1 MRATGTGA
9 ALGISQ
15 HMLRDFLTWWI
26 GQLADSIP
34 EGWRRF
40 SPSGDALVIAPVGPL
55 ANGVETV
62 AASLRRNGK
71 ETPLGRFGTSG
82 GGLAGLPRPNGKPAV
97 LQLGEA
103 DVLRKTVTLPLAA
116 ERHLD
121 QVLAFEMERE
131 TPFRADEIFWNHSVA
146 ERDRQRGQ
154 LSVRLL
160 LIPRENLSALLGAL
174 SHAGILPKRAEIG
187 RDQGCYLP
195 LDADGGRLHDS
206 SGARFLRWPA
216 VALCGGLAAAAI
228 AMPFVTQSFALA
240 QLDQKIAA
248 GREAAAEAENLRRE
262 IEHLSGTADLI
273 ESERDKAGRPLA
285 TLAALTSLLPD
296 DTFLT
301 ELQLQQQ
308 KVIVSGRSASASRLI
323 GALATGNHL
332 RNPACAA
339 KVSATATHAHHA
351 EGLAAGTSVEI
362 GSREARAPENR
373 GAYRRIG
380 LRLAVSGQYE
390 SAVKLLSAIETAAPP
405 LIIANLQL
413 HGALRPRAEPSTA
426 SIDAAFEVFGF
437 RRIDT
442 SVAAKQ

>member
-9 ALGISQ
+9 ALGVSQ

-97 LQLGEA
+97 LQLSEA

-228 AMPFVTQSFALA
+228 AMPFVTQSFAIA
-240 QLDQKIAA
+240 QLDQKVAA

-332 RNPACAA
+332 RNPAF
-339 KVSATATHAHHA
+339 
-351 EGLAAGTSVEI
+351 
-362 GSREARAPENR
+362 
-373 GAYRRIG
+373 
-380 LRLAVSGQYE
+380 
-390 SAVKLLSAIETAAPP
+390 AAPVTR
-405 LIIANLQL
+405 IEAT
-413 HGALRPRAEPSTA
+413 RS
-426 SIDAAFEVFGF
+426 EVFTITAEVGP
-437 RRIDT
+437 
-442 SVAAKQ
+442 

>member
-1 MRATGTGA
+1 
-9 ALGISQ
+9 
-15 HMLRDFLTWWI
+15 MLRDFLTWWI

-40 SPSGDALVIAPVGPL
+40 SPTGDALVIAPVGPL
-55 ANGVETV
+55 ASGVETV

-71 ETPLGRFGTSG
+71 ETPLGRFGIG
-82 GGLAGLPRPNGKPAV
+82 GSGLAGLPRPNGKPAV
-97 LQLGEA
+97 LQLSEA

-146 ERDRQRGQ
+146 QRDRQRGQ

-174 SHAGILPKRAEIG
+174 SHAGISPKRAEIG

-228 AMPFVTQSFALA
+228 AMPFVTQSFAIA
-240 QLDQKIAA
+240 QLDQKVAA

-308 KVIVSGRSASASRLI
+308 KVIISGRSASASRLI

-332 RNPACAA
+332 RNPAF
-339 KVSATATHAHHA
+339 
-351 EGLAAGTSVEI
+351 
-362 GSREARAPENR
+362 
-373 GAYRRIG
+373 
-380 LRLAVSGQYE
+380 
-390 SAVKLLSAIETAAPP
+390 AAPVTR
-405 LIIANLQL
+405 IEAT
-413 HGALRPRAEPSTA
+413 RS
-426 SIDAAFEVFGF
+426 EVFTITAEVGP
-437 RRIDT
+437 
-442 SVAAKQ
+442 